1 VGLID
6 LKATRT
12 LRSNNIC
19 TQRQWSE
26 QRALLLHRASPVSSR
41 DCDLHKPRRMSEVRK
56 KIAGESHV
64 LTDLYGT
71 NVAPPGRVQAKRG
84 RPCRSKTVGKTRDK
98 SYCEYAT
105 FSTRTRNILH
115 TEYTHL
121 YIFGRLHLWSM
132 HAWIVSVTSTCTWTR
147 QPAPGSSFLRTV
159 RLRPMPDR
167 SMRAS
172 LRDRGLKLTT
182 N

>member
-1 VGLID
+1 VSRGRCYYIGLVRSVA
-6 LKATRT
+6 ATV
-12 LRSNNIC
+12 IC
-19 TQRQWSE
+19 TNRGECQRLERKLLENHMCSRTSMAPTWPRHCV
-26 QRALLLHRASPVSSR
+26 RA
-41 DCDLHKPRRMSEVRK
+41 
-56 KIAGESHV
+56 
-64 LTDLYGT
+64 
-71 NVAPPGRVQAKRG
+71 GRVQAKRG